1 MSTVKAINLQHPTAA
16 NANIV
21 LNSSGNIGIG
31 TSTPTA
37 GRALTLNSANNYYG
51 IDFQYNGT
59 SQVKMIQEATGSLYV
74 DYNEIN
80 GSGALNFRKYG
91 GSNVLKLD
99 SSGYV
104 TTPFQPVFAAY
115 GGTTQ
120 SWSGTGAYQ
129 VLQLNSQAVTTNSR
143 GSGYSTGAYRFT
155 APVAGMY
162 MFFGKIT
169 QSTNVGGPSLYLF
182 VNGSAVMAEMT
193 IDYGVSYMSSSG
205 MWPYYMNAGD
215 YADLRVINLNNVS
228 MTLDLSRCNFVGW
241 LLG

>member
-91 GSNVLKLD
+91 GLNVLKLN

-104 TTPFQPVFAAY
+104 TMPYQPVFAAW
-115 GGTTQ
+115 GGTSQ
-120 SWSGTGAYQ
+120 SWSGTAAYQ
-129 VLQLNSQAVTTNSR
+129 VLQLSNQGVNNNSR
-143 GSGYSTGAYRFT
+143 ESGYSTSTYRFT

-169 QSTNVGGPSLYLF
+169 QSTNVGGPSLQLF
-182 VNGSAVMAEMT
+182 VNGSGVMAEMT

-205 MWPYYMNAGD
+205 MWPYYMNVGD
-215 YADLRVINLNNVS
+215 YADLRVTNYNNVS